1 VRGDIA
7 KPADLSTT
15 EEETP
20 FFAPTFALGFGRVHQ
35 TAPYVSPDTKEWV
48 IANAT
53 LIPQRD
59 GRKRAFVHFEVTVE
73 SFRRAMH
80 PQTKAADG
88 DLDVRVI
95 DARTGRIV
103 IDSSRPQRV
112 GAALGV
118 PGDDRFAQLAR
129 TAGHQGVADVA
140 AAASRIRRIG
150 DGRGNVNDW
159 IVVASAAAAAG
170 GSWSWAAP
178 DRVLAIALAWSPS
191 AALSLRAGNRELE
204 AMAARTR

>member
-1 VRGDIA
+1 MRGDVA
-7 KPADLSTT
+7 KPADLSTS
-15 EEETP
+15 EEETV

-80 PQTKAADG
+80 PQTKAASSA
-88 DLDVRVI
+88 LELRVI
-95 DARTGRIV
+95 DARTGRVV
-103 IDSSRPQRV
+103 IDSTRPQRI

-129 TAGHQGVADVA
+129 TAGHQGVE
-140 AAASRIRRIG
+140 RRRRPARRLPA
-150 DGRGNVNDW
+150 RGHAPRATLNDW
-159 IVVASAAAAAG
+159 IVVASAG
-170 GSWSWAAP
+170 AP
-178 DRVLAIALAWSPS
+178 DGLPGGP
-191 AALSLRAGNRELE
+191 RAGRPSGCW
-204 AMAARTR
+204 ASAWR